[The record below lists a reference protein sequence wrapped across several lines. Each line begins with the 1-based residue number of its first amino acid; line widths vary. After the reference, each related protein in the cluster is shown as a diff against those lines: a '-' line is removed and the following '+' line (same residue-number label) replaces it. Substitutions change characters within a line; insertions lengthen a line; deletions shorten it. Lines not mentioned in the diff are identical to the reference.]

1 MGKGSKFIKTIEG
14 DIYKVTSNKDIFL
27 KVSPYSI
34 NEDRRINAEIL
45 LEKIN
50 NNEAFY
56 MNKNKA
62 LEEINALWRYY

>member
-56 MNKNKA
+56 SDHHDF
-62 LEEINALWRYY
+62 Y